1 MFSALWKDIVID
13 FITDLPPSL
22 FRRNAYNSILIIIN
36 RYCKMIVF
44 ISCIKDMDVIDL
56 AEAMKS
62 NIFRYYGL
70 FKLYVSDRGSL
81 FISGWWSTF
90 CYY

>member
-1 MFSALWKDIVID
+1 
-13 FITDLPPSL
+13 
-22 FRRNAYNSILIIIN
+22 
-36 RYCKMIVF
+36 MIVF

-70 FKLYVSDRGSL
+70 FKSYVSDRGSL
-81 FISGWWSTF
+81 FILDWWSIF
-90 CYY
+90 YYYWNIKRRLFIIFYPQTDGATEHFN

>member
-1 MFSALWKDIVID
+1 
-13 FITDLPPSL
+13 
-22 FRRNAYNSILIIIN
+22 
-36 RYCKMIVF
+36 MIVF

-81 FISGWWSTF
+81 FISGWWSIF
-90 CYY
+90 YYY